1 MSKSKSNVWNT
12 APVPCNQCGR
22 FYRADL
28 ISKCPGCA
36 AISQSKADLDKPKN
50 IQQPTISS
58 FPTLYS
64 SGETTLE
71 DLVRAQNRTTHAV
84 RAFVR
89 FLFIQLS
96 GITLAVFL
104 WNLSLLFVD
113 EEACFQSGD
122 KCSGNI
128 FLQSL
133 AGIVWV
139 VAVIL
144 SSREGWDELNKSNID

>member
-36 AISQSKADLDKPKN
+36 AINQSKAEFDKPN
-50 IQQPTISS
+50 NVQPPTISN

-89 FLFIQLS
+89 FLFIQLT
-96 GITLAVFL
+96 GLTLVFFL
-104 WNLSLLFVD
+104 WNLFLETDGNGFV
-113 EEACFQSGD
+113 G
-122 KCSGNI
+122 
-128 FLQSL
+128 FLVL
-133 AGIVWV
+133 VVWLGTV
-139 VAVIL
+139 VW
-144 SSREGWDELNKSNID
+144 SSAAGWDELNKSNID

>member
-36 AISQSKADLDKPKN
+36 AISQSKADLDKPN
-50 IQQPTISS
+50 NVQPPTISN

-64 SGETTLE
+64 RGETTLE

-89 FLFIQLS
+89 FLFIQLT
-96 GITLAVFL
+96 GLTLVFFL
-104 WNLSLLFVD
+104 WNLFLETEANGFV
-113 EEACFQSGD
+113 G
-122 KCSGNI
+122 
-128 FLQSL
+128 FLVL
-133 AGIVWV
+133 VVWLGTV
-139 VAVIL
+139 VW
-144 SSREGWDELNKSNID
+144 SSAAGWDELNKSNID